1 VECHS
6 VFEDCLNWK
15 NRPGN
20 RHAQAVYR
28 LENNFL
34 LQFRCVLVS
43 DLTGSSFL
51 CPAQNGLAARSDLFC
66 PKILLLTLESPILGE
81 GFLEEEF
88 QLPCKA
94 GKMVSVLFW

>member
-1 VECHS
+1 VECRS
-6 VFEDCLNWK
+6 VFEGCPSWK

-20 RHAQAVYR
+20 RHARAVCR
-28 LENNFL
+28 LENNFHR
-34 LQFRCVLVS
+34 QFRCVLES
-43 DLTGSSFL
+43 DLTSSSFL

-66 PKILLLTLESPILGE
+66 PKILLLTLESLILEE